1 MNSLQYALYQ
11 YAMEHRADPFLH
23 ENQQEE
29 QENLSMVM
37 RSMQVLSAMDPTIA
51 DHAQRIY
58 DGLSTVCSI
67 HQEAAFLAGLSIG
80 VELHRM

>member
-11 YAMEHRADPFLH
+11 YAMEHRAAQFLL
-23 ENQQEE
+23 ENKQDEL
-29 QENLSMVM
+29 ENLRMVEQ
-37 RSMQVLSAMDPTIA
+37 SVNALSYKNPITA

-58 DGLSTVCSI
+58 DGLSTVSSL